1 MSGYGQKSICNSFYR
16 ENKTHNLSL
25 LGEEHGNLSLLAPES
40 QKFDQLLPSSQAGKL
55 ARVVLALRLKAIG
68 FPRERDKEREA

>member
-55 ARVVLALRLKAIG
+55 ARVVLALRAIG